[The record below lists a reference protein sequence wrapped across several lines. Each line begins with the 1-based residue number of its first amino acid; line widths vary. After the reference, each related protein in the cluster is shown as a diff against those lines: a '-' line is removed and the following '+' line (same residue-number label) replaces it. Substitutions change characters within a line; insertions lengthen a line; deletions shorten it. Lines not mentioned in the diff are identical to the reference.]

1 MRGLGAAAGGRVVL
15 SGVSFEARA
24 GEVVGVLGPNGSG
37 KTTLLEALA
46 ALRPATGEVLV
57 RGQRLTRF
65 EQRLPLISY
74 LPDEVLLPEEV
85 SLGTALALRASSPLA
100 ERLGVAPLLDARATE
115 VSRGESRRAQLC
127 AALALDRP
135 LVLLDEPFATFDPRQ
150 LRELLPVFREAIGR
164 RAVLVSIHQLRTAEL
179 AADRLL
185 LLSGGRQ
192 VAFGTLEALREL
204 AKTPGASLDEVF
216 LTLLED
222 FSLSPQRRG
231 EGRGEGPR

>member
-1 MRGLGAAAGGRVVL
+1 MRELPALLEVRGLTATAGGRVVL

-46 ALRPATGEVLV
+46 GLRPAAGEVRV
-57 RGQRLTRF
+57 GGQPLTRF
-65 EQRLPLISY
+65 EQRLPLLSY

-85 SLGTALALRASSPLA
+85 SLGTALALRASTPLV
-100 ERLGVAPLLDARATE
+100 ERLGVAPLLAARATE

-127 AALALDRP
+127 AALGLARP

-150 LRELLPVFREAIGR
+150 LRELLPIFRHAVGTR
-164 RAVLVSIHQLRTAEL
+164 TVLVTIHQLRTAEL

-185 LLSGGRQ
+185 LLAGGRQ
-192 VAFGTLEALREL
+192 VAFGTLAALRVL
-204 AKTPGASLDEVF
+204 AKLPGAPLDEVF
-216 LTLLED
+216 LALLGED
-222 FSLSPQRRG
+222 AHG
-231 EGRGEGPR
+231 